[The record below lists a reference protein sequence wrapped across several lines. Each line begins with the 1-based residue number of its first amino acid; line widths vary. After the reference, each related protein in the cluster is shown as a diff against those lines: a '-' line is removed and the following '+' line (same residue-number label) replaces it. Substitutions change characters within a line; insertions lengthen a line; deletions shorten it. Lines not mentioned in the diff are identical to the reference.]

1 MLDLPTL
8 FIVSSCIAGLLGFFL
23 FFAWIQDRNIRALA
37 WWGAAYILGGLGVA
51 LWIAEASFST
61 EPISYGFANALLFVA
76 CGTIW
81 NGARLFY
88 ARNVRPFALWA
99 GAIIWLIACQI
110 PDFAQSD
117 PAHVVLSSIIASAYT
132 FATARE
138 IWSDRRKRSRSRWA
152 AVCIP
157 MLHGLVFLPPI
168 PLAVMRGGD
177 DTLLTS
183 GWIAVFTLET
193 LLYVVGTAFIALMM
207 AKERAESLYKVAA
220 ATDPL
225 TGLLNR
231 RGFMER
237 TEQLV
242 ERMASQRGSISLLM
256 FDLDRFKMINDTYG
270 HAGGDAALRV
280 FAEVIAKTLREGDVI
295 GRLGGEEFAAL
306 LPESAGAAG
315 IAAERVRVAFE
326 TAGVMIDG
334 HRMGATVSIGAAAA
348 LAAGCK
354 IEHVMAR
361 ADAALYKAK
370 ESGRNR
376 VACAPDEPATAV
388 DVKKPAVERRKPRA
402 IPARAEPASA

>member
-8 FIVSSCIAGLLGFFL
+8 FIVSSCIASLLGFFL

-61 EPISYGFANALLFVA
+61 GPISYGFANALLFVA

-88 ARNVRPFALWA
+88 ARSVRPFALCV
-99 GAIIWLIACQI
+99 GAIVWLIACQI
-110 PDFAQSD
+110 PSFAESD
-117 PAHVVLSSIIASAYT
+117 PAHVVLSSMIASAYT

-138 IWSDRRKRSRSRWA
+138 IWSDRRKRARSRWA

-157 MLHGLVFLPPI
+157 LLHGLVFLPPI

-207 AKERAESLYKVAA
+207 AKERAESMYKVAA

-237 TEQLV
+237 TEHLV
-242 ERMASQRGSISLLM
+242 ERMAAQRSSVSLLM

-270 HAGGDAALRV
+270 HASGDAALRV
-280 FAEVIAKTLREGDVI
+280 FADVIAKTLREGDVI
-295 GRLGGEEFAAL
+295 GRLGGEEFAAV
-306 LPESAGAAG
+306 LPEPAAAAG
-315 IAAERVRVAFE
+315 IAAERVRAAFE
-326 TAGVMIDG
+326 AAGMVIDG
-334 HRMGATVSIGAAAA
+334 HRMGASVSIGAAAA

-354 IEHVMAR
+354 IEHLMAR

-370 ESGRNR
+370 ETGRNR
-376 VACAPDEPATAV
+376 VIVAPEEPARPVETE
-388 DVKKPAVERRKPRA
+388 KPAGSVAAAAGVPCA
-402 IPARAEPASA
+402 A

>member
-8 FIVSSCIAGLLGFFL
+8 FIVSSCIAGVLGFFL

-37 WWGAAYILGGLGVA
+37 WWGAAYILGGVGVA
-51 LWIAEASFST
+51 MWIAEASFST
-61 EPISYGFANALLFVA
+61 EPYSYGFSNALLFAA

-88 ARNVRPFALWA
+88 ARSVRPFALGA

-110 PDFAQSD
+110 PDFAESD
-117 PAHVVLSSIIASAYT
+117 PAHVVLSSLIVSVYT

-138 IWSDRRKRSRSRWA
+138 IWKDRRKPARSRWA
-152 AVCIP
+152 AICIP

-168 PLAVMRGGD
+168 GLAVMRGGD

-242 ERMASQRGSISLLM
+242 ERVAGQRGGISLLM

-270 HAGGDAALRV
+270 HAAGDAALRV
-280 FAEVIAKTLREGDVI
+280 FAETIEKTLREGDVI
-295 GRLGGEEFAAL
+295 GRLGGEEFAAV
-306 LPESAGAAG
+306 LPEPAAAAS
-315 IAAERVRVAFE
+315 IAAERVRAAFE
-326 TAGVMIDG
+326 KAGLVIDG

-348 LAAGCK
+348 PAAGCK
-354 IEHVMAR
+354 IEHLMAR
-361 ADAALYKAK
+361 ADAALYTAK

-376 VACAPDEPATAV
+376 VVCAPDEPARPV
-388 DVKKPAVERRKPRA
+388 NVEKPAVERRKPRA
-402 IPARAEPASA
+402 IPVPLEPASA